1 MLFSYNWLKQYI
13 DLTNISAQKV
23 GELLTLHSFE
33 VESIKKNGNDWIL
46 DVDVLANRGH
56 DCRCHLA
63 IAMEL
68 AAILGKKPKQ
78 NYQNLASQKI
88 TLAQAKLKPV
98 NIKVQSSKQVSRYAA
113 LVIENIKVAISPKW
127 LVDYL
132 EAIGLRS
139 INNVVDLTNYI
150 MCEVGQPMHAFDY
163 DKILALSSEGKMIV
177 RLSRQGEKVVTL
189 DGVERELPTG
199 ILVIE
204 AGKKLID
211 LAGIMGGQASEIGP
225 ETKNIILQAACFDGP
240 TIRRATK
247 LLGHRTDAS
256 DIYQHNIDPNL
267 ADLALGRSLHLLKEV
282 TGLVRVVQKIDFY
295 PEKKIAKQIKL
306 DLAQVNS
313 LLGVE
318 LSRDKIIQILQS
330 LDFVARKSDSDAS
343 AQHQSHPEA
352 PRIVARGKLRAE
364 GPHTKSIIVLVP
376 IRRLDVV
383 MPEDL
388 IEEIGRI
395 YGYEKIPAK
404 MPYIN
409 LAPPEINQQAA
420 YKNQIR
426 QSLINWGFNETI
438 NYVFTP
444 HLFDERRIYRQK
456 GEGFT
461 GQNGP
466 SAVPLQN
473 PIAKDKICLRMSLI
487 PGLAQN
493 IKNNLKYFSAIR
505 LFEIGRIWCQNL
517 NQNKQLIIHEK
528 ESLAGVLL
536 CSDEKEPFF
545 VLKGFVENLIQ
556 SFGISDIWFDDALA
570 KDESAFLENDFN
582 VRALAQI
589 KTGDRLLGYCGELRD
604 FAESS
609 AVGFEL
615 DLDVLTQETISER
628 MYEPL
633 AKYPSSVRDLAILV
647 PPKTKVGQVLGEI
660 NELNVLELID
670 VDLFDLYQG
679 EELDDKKNLAFHL
692 IFQSSKKTLTDREV
706 DGFMAKIIK
715 NLQEKGWEIRK

>member
-1 MLFSYNWLKQYI
+1 MLFSFNWLKQYI

-33 VESIKKNGNDWIL
+33 VESIKKNGSDWIL
-46 DVDVLANRGH
+46 DIDVLANRGH

-68 AAILGKKPKQ
+68 AAILEKKPKQ
-78 NYQNLASQKI
+78 HYQNLTSQKI
-88 TLAQAKLKPV
+88 ALARGKLRPI
-98 NIKVQSSKQVSRYAA
+98 NIKVQSNKQVPRYAA
-113 LVIENIKVAISPKW
+113 LVIENIKVAASPKW
-127 LVDYL
+127 LVGYL
-132 EAIGLRS
+132 EAIGGRS

-163 DKILALSSEGKMIV
+163 DKILALSPEREMIV
-177 RLSRQGEKVVTL
+177 RLSRQGEGVVTL
-189 DGVERELPTG
+189 DGVERELTAG

-211 LAGIMGGQASEIGP
+211 LAGIMGGQVSEIGP
-225 ETKNIILQAACFDGP
+225 ETKNIILQASCFDGP

-267 ADLALGRSLHLLKEV
+267 ADLALGRSIHLLKEM
-282 TGLVRVVQKIDFY
+282 TGPVRVVQKIDFY

-306 DLAQVNS
+306 DLAQANS

-330 LDFVARKSDSDAS
+330 LDFVVQKSNS
-343 AQHQSHPEA
+343 
-352 PRIVARGKLRAE
+352 G
-364 GPHTKSIIVLVP
+364 GKSIVVLAP
-376 IRRLDVV
+376 TRRLDVV

-395 YGYEKIPAK
+395 YGYKKIPAK

-420 YKNQIR
+420 YKNQVR
-426 QSLINWGFNETI
+426 RSLINWGFNETI
-438 NYVFTP
+438 NYVFTDKSSS
-444 HLFDERRIYRQK
+444 L
-456 GEGFT
+456 
-461 GQNGP
+461 
-466 SAVPLQN
+466 ALPLQN
-473 PIAKDKICLRMSLI
+473 PIAKDKICLRMNLI

-536 CSDEKEPFF
+536 SSDGKEPFF
-545 VLKGFVENLIQ
+545 LLKGFVENLIQ

-589 KTGDRLLGYCGELRD
+589 KIGDRLLGYCGELRD
-604 FAESS
+604 FAGSI

-633 AKYPSSVRDLAILV
+633 AKYPSSVRDLAILA
-647 PPKTKVGQVLGEI
+647 PPETKVGQVLAEI
-660 NELNVLELID
+660 NESNVLELVD

-706 DGFMAKIIK
+706 DIFMAKIIK
-715 NLQEKGWEIRK
+715 NLQEKGWEIRR